1 MNINQLSELKPIFS
15 NRQSFYGK
23 AMVSPDGKVLY
34 SYLTPVAMINK
45 GKLTIT
51 EDADSLTATTMTHI
65 HEFLKQNGIPD
76 LPKQALIKK
85 YSGKIAGQGL
95 TVTVRFSH

>member
-1 MNINQLSELKPIFS
+1 MSVNQLSELQPIFSNLQTIFS

-23 AMVSPDGKVLY
+23 ALVSHDGKQVLLY
-34 SYLTPVAMINK
+34 SYLTPVAMIDK

-51 EDADSLTATTMTHI
+51 DDPNKLTATTMTHI

-85 YSGKIAGQGL
+85 YSGKIA
-95 TVTVRFSH
+95 

>member
-1 MNINQLSELKPIFS
+1 MNIYQLNKLSELEPIFS
-15 NRQSFYGK
+15 SRKSFYGK
-23 AMVSPDGKVLY
+23 ALVGPGGTVLY

-45 GKLTIT
+45 GKFTIT
-51 EDADSLTATTMTHI
+51 DDTSKLTATTMTHL

-85 YSGKIAGQGL
+85 YSGKIA
-95 TVTVRFSH
+95 

>member
-1 MNINQLSELKPIFS
+1 MNVNQLSELKPIFS

-23 AMVSPDGKVLY
+23 ALVGHDGKQVLY

-51 EDADSLTATTMTHI
+51 GDADSLTATTMTHI
-65 HEFLKQNGIPD
+65 HEFLKQNDIPD

-85 YSGKIAGQGL
+85 YSGKIA
-95 TVTVRFSH
+95 